1 MDDPKPIKL
10 QAYKISCGHAVLKP
24 DEVNKKNLYIKA
36 ERKGADYI
44 HHYLI
49 QIGFFKTNNL
59 SLIYIDPEESL
70 IDRGYIP
77 TFALSSSKTYKK
89 PEIGHIFENNNGTF
103 LKVIETIRSQKMFA
117 FIDIYSGEVRRR
129 QERKITQVYDCWEII
144 SVT

>member
-59 SLIYIDPEESL
+59 SLIYIDPEENL
-70 IDRGYIP
+70 ILWQRRDLQ
-77 TFALSSSKTYKK
+77 AKTCHSAEGLTGG
-89 PEIGHIFENNNGTF
+89 PDWG
-103 LKVIETIRSQKMFA
+103 A
-117 FIDIYSGEVRRR
+117 VR
-129 QERKITQVYDCWEII
+129 
-144 SVT
+144 